1 MIYQVMKSFVL
12 SKSEFEDI
20 KSAENKVTNW
30 WRNGTLK
37 SDKVKLYKII
47 EVYDLRLKFKKR
59 NDKK

>member
-1 MIYQVMKSFVL
+1 MKSFVL